1 MDLVKLR
8 RVVKELEETKKMAVK
23 CRKKLDAIKK
33 SNGKWEVEMAACESQ
48 KASFSPFQLMDWK
61 RSLAATSPNPSILVD
76 EILSVVREGG

>member
-33 SNGKWEVEMAACESQ
+33 SNGKWEVERAE
-48 KASFSPFQLMDWK
+48 KA
-61 RSLAATSPNPSILVD
+61 
-76 EILSVVREGG
+76 LSVLEEDLSMLEIELANSWKNEEASEV

>member
-33 SNGKWEVEMAACESQ
+33 SNGKWEVEMAE
-48 KASFSPFQLMDWK
+48 KA
-61 RSLAATSPNPSILVD
+61 
-76 EILSVVREGG
+76 LSVLEEDLSMLEIELANSWKNEEASEG

>member
-33 SNGKWEVEMAACESQ
+33 SSSKWEVEMVE
-48 KASFSPFQLMDWK
+48 KAL
-61 RSLAATSPNPSILVD
+61 SIL
-76 EILSVVREGG
+76 EEELSLLELELANSWKNEEASEV

>member
-33 SNGKWEVEMAACESQ
+33 STGKWEVEMAE
-48 KASFSPFQLMDWK
+48 KA
-61 RSLAATSPNPSILVD
+61 
-76 EILSVVREGG
+76 LSVLEEDLSMLEIELANSWKNEEASEV

>member
-33 SNGKWEVEMAACESQ
+33 SNGKWEVEMAE
-48 KASFSPFQLMDWK
+48 KA
-61 RSLAATSPNPSILVD
+61 
-76 EILSVVREGG
+76 LSVLEEDLSMLEIELANSWKNEEASEV